1 MYRNFCQA
9 VLPLLFQVFYNF
21 TIFFC
26 VYARKRTFCVFIHKK
41 RGKIVLLRKFLHKK
55 TTARKEKI
63 HRRNGKKLH
72 LFLPPDGMRA
82 CLFPIFPRAD
92 DALSAE
98 KRTMRTGFFFYISA
112 LLFFPLSLRRRGR
125 APPLCLFPFR
135 PLFLSFLLSRLRH
148 FRLGAHVGGAT
159 LSCPLGAKKFPLST
173 NKTPFSKIL
182 LFHAF
187 KLFLSEKIR
196 TDSMTGGK
204 GDVLSP
210 FPPVTFFP
218 PNARQRFHP
227 HGTGALFH
235 KIRNAHATRTCI
247 RADGRPDRHH
257 ARRAD
262 AVLLLNRLAQQFRA
276 RRIGR
281 IADVIGL

>member
-1 MYRNFCQA
+1 M
-9 VLPLLFQVFYNF
+9 
-21 TIFFC
+21 
-26 VYARKRTFCVFIHKK
+26 
-41 RGKIVLLRKFLHKK
+41 RKFLHKK
-55 TTARKEKI
+55 TISRKKKI
-63 HRRNGKKLH
+63 QRRNGKKLY

-82 CLFPIFPRAD
+82 CLFPIFPARPTPCPPKSERCAHV
-92 DALSAE
+92 
-98 KRTMRTGFFFYISA
+98 FP
-112 LLFFPLSLRRRGR
+112 FPL
-125 APPLCLFPFR
+125 PFYFF
-135 PLFLSFLLSRLRH
+135 LFLLPPFPPTARPCPTALPFSFSSFVFVFPSLTAPTFLSW
-148 FRLGAHVGGAT
+148 AHVGGTT
-159 LSCPLGAKKFPLST
+159 LSCPLGATKFPLST

-182 LFHAF
+182 LFHAC

-204 GDVLSP
+204 GGIFSPP
-210 FPPVTFFP
+210 FPPVTFFM

-227 HGTGALFH
+227 HKTGALFH
-235 KIRNAHATRTCI
+235 KIRNARAPRTCI

-262 AVLLLNRLAQQFRA
+262 AVLLLDRLAQQFRA